1 MGTSES
7 VTLIASVET
16 LSQRY
21 RPGHQF
27 HVRRW
32 WESPAGR
39 VADLVDAAGV
49 LRVSHCPVDRFVSVS
64 QTETCDAELIVCR
77 SRSDEPIVD
86 RESPEAVALPG
97 RDEDCPFE
105 PGPPIEI
112 AAAGQRRPIERPSIE
127 LVEPET
133 PVLKTEYFRSD
144 RLEFHNSTRWPLS
157 AEHPLRGVWGP
168 EWKLAEACVLVP
180 DYSGTCQC
188 ARVICFATR
197 LDRPQPTDISQAKYS
212 GPEWRFW
219 VDLNNEEF
227 REWSGPWQTLSPPT
241 DSESAADVA
250 EPETTDST
258 PEAAATVSP
267 PSPPQSVKEMLGH
280 LCRFGE
286 YPEPQAS
293 WTATQL
299 SGWRQVIGS
308 DGKVCGKFG
317 PDDPSQKH
325 EWAAWLVRVQEF
337 EKGMK
342 S

>member
-1 MGTSES
+1 MDSSES
-7 VTLIASVET
+7 VTLISPVET
-16 LSQRY
+16 LSKRY

-27 HVRRW
+27 HVRSW
-32 WESPAGR
+32 WETPAGR

-49 LRVSHCPVDRFVSVS
+49 LRVSHCPIERFVSVS
-64 QTETCDAELIVCR
+64 QTEACDAEFIVCG

-97 RDEDCPFE
+97 RDWDCPFE
-105 PGPPIEI
+105 PSPPIEI
-112 AAAGQRRPIERPSIE
+112 ASAGQRRPIERPSSE
-127 LVEPET
+127 LVEPAT

-168 EWKLAEACVLVP
+168 EWKLADACVLVP

-188 ARVICFATR
+188 ARMICFATR
-197 LDRPQPTDISQAKYS
+197 LDRPEPTDISQAKYS

-227 REWSGPWQTLSPPT
+227 REWAGPWQALTAPT

-250 EPETTDST
+250 KPETTDST
-258 PEAAATVSP
+258 PEAAETAVTSHTKPTVAP
-267 PSPPQSVKEMLGH
+267 W
-280 LCRFGE
+280 LCQFGE
-286 YPEPQAS
+286 YPEPSAD
-293 WTATQL
+293 WTVDQL
-299 SGWRQVIGS
+299 RGWRTVRDR
-308 DGKVCGKFG
+308 DGTICGKFG
-317 PDDPSQKH
+317 PDAPEQKH

-337 EKGMK
+337 EKGLK